1 VASDDVLAL
10 ALHMTRAGFAARFP
24 DAILV
29 GDGSIVSSPSSA
41 TRTMIPAVSLDE
53 ITTIT
58 RKSTAPLPTAFLFAI
73 RKLRSASTDPI
84 SIGRLPSSDILIT
97 DESVSKVHAHFFKTA
112 GQPLGLADAGSMNG
126 TWAAEKRLSPGSPPI
141 PVTPGTKLRFG
152 LEVLTMVDS
161 GAFWDRIRTPTA
173 F

>member
-10 ALHMTRAGFAARFP
+10 ALHMNRAGFAARFP

-29 GDGSIVSSPSSA
+29 GDGSIVSSPSHA
-41 TRTMIPAVSLDE
+41 TRTMLPAVSLDE

-58 RKSTAPLPTAFLFAI
+58 RKSTAPLPTAFVFAI
-73 RKLRSASTDPI
+73 RKLRPGAPDPI
-84 SIGRLPSSDILIT
+84 TIGRLPTSDILIT
-97 DESVSKVHAHFFKTA
+97 DESVSKVHAHFFRSP
-112 GQPLGLADAGSMNG
+112 GRPLGLADAGSMNG
-126 TWAAEKRLSPGSPPI
+126 TWAGDQRLTPGAAPI
-141 PVTPGTKLRFG
+141 SVTPGTKVRFG
-152 LEVLTMVDS
+152 LVVLTMVDS